1 MKRVKLDFM
10 ICPDEL
16 IKKCYVS
23 APVRIRI
30 LNQRPEFLRMIGL
43 GASGKKM
50 VAAKLEFYYSK
61 HIAEALIKMGWAVM
75 MD

>member
-1 MKRVKLDFM
+1 
-10 ICPDEL
+10 
-16 IKKCYVS
+16 
-23 APVRIRI
+23 
-30 LNQRPEFLRMIGL
+30 MIGL